1 MVFSTRVQPSGKR
14 RIFNRLRRWQQSS
27 RALLAQE
34 CGLTRPAVSA
44 IIDEMVRDGLVRETG
59 CGVSTGGKPP
69 RLLELVGGSRCAI
82 GVDLGDDYLIR
93 GVLGDLAGNVLYSSV
108 QEYENRFP
116 AIVEAVVELIRTLRS
131 RVAVPESLIGIG
143 VAVSGIVDVARN
155 EVVGYSTL
163 DLVNRGLA
171 EVIASSSGLPVL
183 LERRP
188 NAGAL
193 AESLFGAGREF
204 GTLLF
209 ITSGRGVGAGMV
221 IDGRIYRG
229 CSGTAGEIGRLLVE
243 GKPLEECT
251 RPSVLAREFSF
262 RKGRPQVFGELLAA
276 YRAGDPD
283 AAELLHRNAE
293 MMAYAA
299 QAAADLFDPE
309 AVVLGGRVLEFGDA
323 YFTEFSDAFAAHA
336 ASRLLGGSC
345 VLRRSFF
352 GSSGVAVGGAQ
363 IVLDRVVD

>member
-1 MVFSTRVQPSGKR
+1 MIFSTQIQLSGKR
-14 RIFNRLRRWQQSS
+14 RIFNQLRRAGRSS
-27 RALLAQE
+27 RAALAQE

-44 IIDEMVRDGLVRETG
+44 IIDEMERDGLVRETG

-69 RLLELVGGSRCAI
+69 RLLELVGSARCAVGI
-82 GVDLGDDYLIR
+82 DLGDDYLIR
-93 GVLGDLAGNVLYSSV
+93 GVLCDLAGNVQFSASC
-108 QEYENRFP
+108 EYENRFP
-116 AIVEAVVELIRTLRS
+116 SILDAVNR
-131 RVAVPESLIGIG
+131 LIGKLRKAAPAGAPPCG
-143 VAVSGIVDVARN
+143 VGIAVSGIVDAARN
-155 EVVGYSTL
+155 EVNGYATL
-163 DLVNRGLA
+163 DLIGRGLA
-171 EVIASSSGLPVL
+171 ERVMNATRLPVL

-188 NAGAL
+188 NAAAL

-229 CSGTAGEIGRLLVE
+229 RSGTAGEIGRLRID
-243 GKPLEECT
+243 GKPLEELT

-262 RKGRPQVFGELLAA
+262 CKGRPLGFGDLLAA
-276 YRAGDPD
+276 YRDGDAD
-283 AAELLHRNAE
+283 ASALLHRNAE

-323 YFTEFSDAFAAHA
+323 YFDEFSAAFAARS
-336 ASRLLGGSC
+336 ASRLIGAPC
-345 VLRRSFF
+345 VVRRSYF

-363 IVLDRVVD
+363 IVLDRVID